1 MRRLPGWLFIVGILG
16 FVGATIVCAALAY
29 TTAHQT
35 AIYAQQVTGDEVSL
49 ISLFNAFA
57 QNQPT
62 PTLPPT
68 AAPTNTPEP
77 GVTFTPE
84 PTAAPTVEGTVDP
97 VAALEAQYAY
107 NDPSTRTILLLG
119 IDERTA
125 VDNEPAYR
133 SDTMMLINIDPIRKR
148 VGIVSIPRDLFVQVP
163 GHNVSNFKINQAN
176 YLGDLDNY
184 PGGGGPALA
193 AETIRA
199 NFGIRVD
206 NYVRINFDVFET
218 VVNTLAPE
226 GVEVCVSESI
236 YDPKYPDGGYG
247 TIEVRFEPGCQKLN
261 ATRLL
266 QYARTRATEG
276 GDFDRA
282 RRQQEVLR
290 ASQAELLRVENI
302 PNLVTQAQTVYAQ
315 IANSV
320 KTDLSIDELISL
332 GLLALEIDGDS
343 ITSDVI
349 DSRHIQGFGKNAEGE
364 DVVIPDLPRI
374 LDLIERTFNPQPDL
388 TLADLRQRA
397 DNEKARI
404 VIYNNTDIAGLAGNT
419 RDYLASRQVS
429 IENSVGN
436 IPEPTNTDT
445 SIRDY
450 TGKPWTARY
459 LAALLN
465 IPEERILPGGDGL
478 TSADVMV
485 VVGADIQPL
494 LSGEGQ

>member
-1 MRRLPGWLFIVGILG
+1 MRRLPGWLFILGILA
-16 FVGATIVCAALAY
+16 FVGSTVFCAALAY
-29 TTAHQT
+29 TTARQS
-35 AIYAQQVTGDEVSL
+35 AIYAQQVTGQEVSL
-49 ISLFNAFA
+49 LSLFNAFA

-62 PTLPPT
+62 PTLTPT
-68 AAPTNTPEP
+68 VAPTNTPEP

-84 PTAAPTVEGTVDP
+84 PTAEPTVEGTVDP
-97 VAALEAQYAY
+97 LALLEEQYAY
-107 NDPSTRTILLLG
+107 NDPHTRTILLLG

-125 VDNEPAYR
+125 VDREPAYR
-133 SDTMMLINIDPIRKR
+133 SDTMMLINIDPIRKH
-148 VGIVSIPRDLFVQVP
+148 VGIVSIPRDLFVKVP
-163 GHNVSNFKINQAN
+163 GHDVTNFKINQAN
-176 YLGDLDNY
+176 YLGDLENY

-193 AETIRA
+193 AETIRSS
-199 NFGIRVD
+199 FGIKVD

-226 GVEVCVSESI
+226 GVEVCISESI

-247 TIEVRFEPGCQKLN
+247 TIEVRFEPGCQKLD

-266 QYARTRATEG
+266 QYARTRATAN

-282 RRQQEVLR
+282 RRQQEVLK
-290 ASQAELLRVENI
+290 AAQAELLRIENV

-315 IANSV
+315 LANSI
-320 KTDLSIDELISL
+320 KTDLTIDELISL
-332 GLLALEIDGDS
+332 GLLALEINSDS
-343 ITSDVI
+343 ITSGVI
-349 DSRHIQGFGKNAEGE
+349 DSRHITGFSKNAEGE
-364 DVVIPDLPRI
+364 DVVLPNLPRI
-374 LDLIERTFNPQPDL
+374 LDLIDRTFNPQADL

-397 DNEKARI
+397 ENEGSKI
-404 VIYNNTDIAGLAGNT
+404 VVYNNTDIAGLAGDT
-419 RDYLASRQVS
+419 RDYLASRQVTV
-429 IENSVGN
+429 ENTVGN
-436 IPEPTNTDT
+436 MPEPGNTET

-465 IPEERILPGGDGL
+465 VPEERILPGGDGL